1 MPAQAGIHVAERDR
15 WHEMDPS
22 IRWGDRL
29 EVPMPTVLITGAN
42 RGIGLEFARQ
52 YAADGWEVIAT
63 ARRSSPELDSLG
75 VTVKP
80 LDLSDA
86 DAVAAFSVDRPP
98 NLFIANAGTSQPK
111 ETQGA
116 DTARDWQAMMLVNA
130 IAPFQLGL
138 SLIPRM
144 AEGAKMI
151 AISSGLGSIGDN
163 KGRWVP
169 YRTSK
174 AALNMAWTSLAHEAY
189 PQGIACFL
197 LSPGW
202 VKTDMGGAGAEIS
215 AAESVS
221 DMRALI
227 ERLTLA
233 DSGRFLRRDGS
244 PLPW

>member
-1 MPAQAGIHVAERDR
+1 
-15 WHEMDPS
+15 
-22 IRWGDRL
+22 
-29 EVPMPTVLITGAN
+29 MPTVLVTGAN

-52 YAADGWEVIAT
+52 YSADGWEVIAT
-63 ARRSSPELDSLG
+63 ARHSSPDLDALG

-86 DAVAAFSVDRPP
+86 DAVEAFTVDQQLD
-98 NLFIANAGTSQPK
+98 LFIANAGTSNPK

-116 DTARDWQAMMLVNA
+116 DNARDWQTMLMVNA
-130 IAPFQLGL
+130 IAPYRLGRAL
-138 SLIPRM
+138 LPRM
-144 AEGAKMI
+144 AGGGKMI
-151 AISSGLGSIGDN
+151 AISSGMGSIGDN
-163 KGRWVP
+163 GGGWVP

-174 AALNMAWTSLAHEAY
+174 AALNMAWNSLALEAK
-189 PQGIACFL
+189 PRGVAVVA

-215 AAESVS
+215 AQQSVAE
-221 DMRALI
+221 MRALT

-244 PLPW
+244 ALPW